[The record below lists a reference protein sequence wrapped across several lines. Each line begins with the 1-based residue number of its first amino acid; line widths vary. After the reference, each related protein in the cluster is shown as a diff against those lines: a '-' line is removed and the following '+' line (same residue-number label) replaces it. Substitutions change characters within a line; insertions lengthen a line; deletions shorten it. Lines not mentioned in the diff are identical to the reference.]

1 MTVYL
6 SHFIDNDTPCYGG
19 RKSIDISPASSI
31 KNGDSSNSLLINI
44 GNHVGTHIDF
54 PRHFSSEG
62 RTLSDYP
69 AEFWEFSE
77 ISIIKASA
85 KENQVIDQSLIDT
98 SKIDPKTELLLIRT
112 GFQKHRNSEM
122 YWKYNPGVSPQFACV
137 LKSRCPSLSVI
148 GFDFISLSSFQ
159 NRKLGRAAHK
169 SFLVDNDILI
179 IEDMNLENLTF
190 IPSEVII
197 APMQINGADGVPV
210 TVFAR

>member
-19 RKSIDISPASSI
+19 RKSIDIAPASSI
-31 KNGDSSNSLLINI
+31 KNGDSSNSLSINI

-62 RTLSDYP
+62 KTLSDYT
-69 AEFWEFSE
+69 AKFWGFSE
-77 ISIIKASA
+77 IGIVEASA
-85 KENQVIDQSLIDT
+85 KENQVIDQTLVDT
-98 SKIDPKTELLLIRT
+98 SKIHPKTELLLIRT
-112 GFQKHRNSEM
+112 GFQKFRHSEI
-122 YWKYNPGVSPQFACV
+122 YWKYNPGVSPQLASV
-137 LKSRCPSLSVI
+137 LKSRCPSLSVV
-148 GFDFISLSSFQ
+148 GFDFISLSPFQ

-169 SFLVDNDILI
+169 SFLIDNDILI

-190 IPSEVII
+190 IPSQVTI